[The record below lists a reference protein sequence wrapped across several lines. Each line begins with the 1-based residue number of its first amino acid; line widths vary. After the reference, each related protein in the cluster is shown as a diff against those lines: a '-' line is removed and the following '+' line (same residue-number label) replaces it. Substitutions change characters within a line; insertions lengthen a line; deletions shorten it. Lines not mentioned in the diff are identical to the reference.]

1 MTIRIQQGT
10 RFLTL
15 LYSCVLATC
24 IHVCAA
30 TPKVITVAGGS
41 LGSWKSAT
49 SASFGL
55 PDAVVSDAKGN
66 LYVSDAINCRIRKI
80 AVNGSVSTFAGTGI
94 CGYGGDGGRATSG
107 MLSTP
112 SSLAFDSAGNL
123 LIADSGNSRIRKV
136 SVSRTITTVAGNGV
150 NGYSGDGGPSTAASL
165 YDPSGVSLD
174 PLGNV
179 YIGDTLNHVIR
190 MVDGAGNIHTVAGNH
205 KSGFSGDGGPAT
217 SAELSYPQGAIS
229 DGNGNLFIADTDN
242 ERVRK
247 VDSSGIITTYAGNGS
262 SGGSGSGGPASS
274 ASIGSPLGL
283 LSANGKLYISTYND
297 IWTADSATQIIT
309 LIAGA
314 LNGETGFNGDGH
326 IALDTLFFAVEQIAI
341 DKAGDLLV
349 ADAANERIRKIG
361 ADQTVSTIAG
371 GYIGDGGPAVQAS
384 LSLGFWDHACFD
396 STGNLYIADYY
407 NNRVRRV
414 STTGIITTFAGNGMT
429 APPQDN
435 VQATT
440 TSIKPS
446 AIAVDPSGNV
456 FIADGNSARIRK
468 VDSSGTITTFS
479 NLFAS
484 FSASLAT
491 DASGNLYLADG
502 ISSVLKIDPSGLA
515 TTIAGQS
522 YPGYNGDGIAATSA
536 LLNQP
541 NGLALDNGGNIY
553 ISDSGNNR
561 IRKVDSSGIISSVAG
576 NGGIG
581 FSGDGGLATAATL
594 YEPSDVA
601 VDTKGN
607 IYIAD
612 RNNFRVRK
620 VNTLGTIQ
628 TLAGN
633 GGFGYNGN
641 GLPALSTNLYPSGVS
656 VSPAGVVYVV
666 DEGSYR
672 VRRIR

>member
-1 MTIRIQQGT
+1 MTLRMDRGT

-24 IHVCAA
+24 IHAYAA
-30 TPKVITVAGGS
+30 TPKVTTVAGGS

-49 SASFGL
+49 SASFGS
-55 PDAVVSDAKGN
+55 PEAAVSDAKGN
-66 LYVSDAINCRIRKI
+66 LYVSDPVNCRVRRITTH
-80 AVNGSVSTFAGTGI
+80 GGVSTFAGSGI
-94 CGYGGDGGRATSG
+94 CGYDGDGGPAKSA
-107 MLSTP
+107 MLSNP
-112 SSLAFDSAGNL
+112 SALTFDLAGNL
-123 LIADSGNSRIRKV
+123 LIADSGNSRIRRV
-136 SVSRTITTVAGNGV
+136 AIDGTITTFAGNSTP
-150 NGYSGDGGPSTAASL
+150 GYSGDGGAATQASL
-165 YDPSGVSLD
+165 YDPSGVSVD
-174 PLGNV
+174 STGSV
-179 YIGDTLNHVIR
+179 YIADTLNNVIR
-190 MVDGAGNIHTVAGNH
+190 MVDAAGNIHTIAGNH
-205 KSGFSGDGGPAT
+205 KRGFSGDGGPAT
-217 SAELSYPQGAIS
+217 LSELYYPEGVVS
-229 DGNGNLFIADTDN
+229 DGSGNLFIADTNNDRIR
-242 ERVRK
+242 E
-247 VDSSGIITTYAGNGS
+247 VDASGTITTYAGNGS
-262 SGGSGSGGPASS
+262 GLTGNGGPAAS
-274 ASIGSPLGL
+274 AGIGPPYGL
-283 LSANGKLYISTYND
+283 LLAHGNLYITTYSGV
-297 IWTADSATQIIT
+297 WRVDSATQIIT
-309 LIAGA
+309 FIAGS
-314 LNGETGFNGDGH
+314 LQGVPGFNGDGQV
-326 IALDTLFFAVEQIAI
+326 ALSTLFSAPGGITI

-349 ADAANERIRKIG
+349 ADAGNGRIRKIG
-361 ADQTVSTIAG
+361 VDQIVSTVAG
-371 GYIGDGGPAVQAS
+371 GYIGDGGPATQAS

-396 STGNLYIADYY
+396 SAGNLYIADYY

-414 STTGIITTFAGNGMT
+414 STTGIITTIAGNGMT
-429 APPQDN
+429 DPPQDN
-435 VQATT
+435 VQATMS
-440 TSIKPS
+440 SIKPS
-446 AIAVDPSGNV
+446 AVAVDPSGNV

-479 NLFAS
+479 NLFTS
-484 FSASLAT
+484 FGASLAT

-502 ISSVLKIDPSGLA
+502 LWSVSKITPSGSA

-541 NGLALDNGGNIY
+541 NGLTVDNGGNIY

-561 IRKVDSSGIISSVAG
+561 IRKVDNSGIISTVAG
-576 NGGIG
+576 TGGIG

-601 VDTKGN
+601 VDSKGN

-620 VNTLGTIQ
+620 VDTSGTIQ

-641 GLPALSTNLYPSGVS
+641 WLPALSTSLYPSGVS

-672 VRRIR
+672 VRKIR

>member
-1 MTIRIQQGT
+1 MTLRMDRGT
-10 RFLTL
+10 RFPTL

-24 IHVCAA
+24 IHACA
-30 TPKVITVAGGS
+30 TPRVITVAGGS
-41 LGSWKSAT
+41 LGNWKSAT
-49 SASFGL
+49 SASFGS
-55 PDAVVSDAKGN
+55 PGDVVPDAKGN
-66 LYVSDAINCRIRKI
+66 LYVSDQINCRIRKI
-80 AVNGSVSTFAGTGI
+80 TVKGAVSTFAGTGI
-94 CGYGGDGGRATSG
+94 CGYGGDGGPATSA
-107 MLSTP
+107 MLATP
-112 SSLAFDSAGNL
+112 SSLVFDSAGNL

-136 SVSRTITTVAGNGV
+136 SVARTITTFAGNGI
-150 NGYSGDGGPSTAASL
+150 NGYSGDGGPATAASL
-165 YDPSGVSLD
+165 YDPNGVSVD
-174 PLGNV
+174 PSGNV

-229 DGNGNLFIADTDN
+229 DGTGNLFIADNDN
-242 ERVRK
+242 DRVRR
-247 VDSSGIITTYAGNGS
+247 VDSSGTITTYAGGAS
-262 SGGSGSGGPASS
+262 RQGGSGGPATS
-274 ASIGSPLGL
+274 AFIGPPVGL
-283 LSANGKLYISTYND
+283 FLAQSQLYISTYSG
-297 IWTADSATQIIT
+297 IWSVDSATQIIT
-309 LIAGA
+309 FVAGS
-314 LNGETGFNGDGH
+314 LQGVSGFNGDGQV
-326 IALDTLFFAVEQIAI
+326 ALSTLFSAIEGIAM

-349 ADAANERIRKIG
+349 ADAGNGRIRKIG
-361 ADQTVSTIAG
+361 VDQFVSTVAG
-371 GYIGDGGPAVQAS
+371 GYIGDGGPAIQAS
-384 LSLGFWDHACFD
+384 LSLGFWDHASFD
-396 STGNLYIADYY
+396 SAGNLYIADYY
-407 NNRVRRV
+407 NNRLRRV
-414 STTGIITTFAGNGMT
+414 STTGIISTFAGNGMT
-429 APPQDN
+429 GPPQDN

-440 TSIKPS
+440 TFIKPS
-446 AIAVDPSGNV
+446 AVVVDPGGNV

-479 NLFAS
+479 NLFVS

-502 ISSVLKIDPSGLA
+502 ISSVLKIDPSGSA
-515 TTIAGQS
+515 TIIAGQS
-522 YPGYNGDGIAATSA
+522 YPGYNGNGIAATTA

-561 IRKVDSSGIISSVAG
+561 IRKVDSSGIISTVAG
-576 NGGIG
+576 DGGVG

-620 VNTLGTIQ
+620 VDTSGTIQ

-656 VSPAGVVYVV
+656 VSPEGVVYVV

-672 VRRIR
+672 VRKIR